1 MSETSGMAAQACVP
15 STWKANVG
23 GLVTFSSLGYKLSSR
38 LVSKKK
44 RKKKARQQTNENL
57 YNKAMTMFRVEVG
70 SGVHEIRRANYPIP
84 WISIFSDSKDEIC
97 FS

>member
-23 GLVTFSSLGYKLSSR
+23 GLVTLSSLGYKLSSR

-44 RKKKARQQTNENL
+44 RKKKKQ
-57 YNKAMTMFRVEVG
+57 
-70 SGVHEIRRANYPIP
+70 
-84 WISIFSDSKDEIC
+84 DSKQMKIYTTKP
-97 FS
+97 